1 MEEVTPAKARS
12 LISRLPLPCEFRTHY
27 GRVEVTVQKQ
37 SICEVL
43 RQCDADEVIC
53 MIDLTPSAI
62 ILNLQFTEDL

>member
-12 LISRLPLPCEFRTHY
+12 LISRLPLPCVLVTHA

-43 RQCDADEVIC
+43 RQCSTDEVRC
-53 MIDLTPSAI
+53 MIDLTPTDI
-62 ILNLQFTEDL
+62 TLNITFREDE